1 MTFKIRKTDG
11 TFIISWNPV
20 PSKFKYNMCLKTVL
34 VFKTII
40 ENESQLQQLHTL
52 LNNRKEVETWS
63 IDLDDCDNVLRVVGD
78 KIFAESIVRKTESIG
93 IECLLLAS
101 DRI

>member
-1 MTFKIRKTDG
+1 
-11 TFIISWNPV
+11 
-20 PSKFKYNMCLKTVL
+20 MCLKTVL

-40 ENESQLQQLHTL
+40 ENESQLQQLQTL

-63 IDLDDCDNVLRVVGD
+63 IDLADCDNVLRIVGD
-78 KIFAESIVRKTESIG
+78 EIFAQSVVKKTNSIG
-93 IECLLLAS
+93 IECTLLAS